1 MKIIVIG
8 SVFKDEHKEKI
19 LDIAGKIKAQ
29 VCFANTE
36 DEVDDDFKDAE
47 VIYGFGMG
55 IAKTSKSLKWLSVPS
70 AGVDYLMGEDAF
82 ANKDCILTNSAG
94 AYGVTIAEHIIAVS
108 LMMMRGLDHSYSE
121 ALKGNWS
128 GPVPQKSLK
137 DARITVLGTGDI
149 GCEFAKR
156 AKAFEPANIT
166 GLCRNGKCA
175 EASFDE
181 IYKIDELDNVLFKTD
196 LLIMC
201 LPGTPET
208 ENILSKERIA
218 LLPKDAYV
226 VNVGRGSA
234 IDEDAL
240 ADSLN
245 EKRLAGAALDVFRT
259 EPLPTKSRL
268 WNTPN
273 LLITPHV
280 AGNLTLKHT
289 LDKNVEMFCDNLL
302 NYANSLP
309 MKHVIDRK
317 KGY

>member
-47 VIYGFGMG
+47 VIYGFGMD

-166 GLCRNGKCA
+166 GLCRSGKCA